1 MLHRTTHRPT
11 HHDTHRPTNY
21 PSILPPT
28 TPPTTPPMFRGSSGR
43 LTTGKLEQQDPRERP
58 LHPVNARQAYYPT
71 LDPTVLRTA
80 PRFFHPSFHPSPHPS
95 LHPFPGSTA
104 RLTGLVWSP
113 VNDSMGKLERD
124 VAPGEPAFIRRLPA
138 GVEYTLIKIIFIDL
152 PSGLPTLLWAASSES
167 TPLLR
172 TFNERTVRAIVRV
185 VRREE
190 KSETNREYAARIR
203 HELVQLCLAELN
215 SRWSPHPEL
224 SLSVRLVSPHL
235 FAADHRPAGPSV
247 QHVRI
252 TAASTGSAGPTVLDE
267 RFVASTPAAWDASIP
282 FIDSEECDRIILDLV
297 AKHFPRLLN
306 VRVSARW
313 RSKYSPEGWPLI
325 TQHIVPRL
333 YDYLSPFYPVRRHRR
348 AGRSGP
354 GQYSAQLRRDITDI
368 VRLELPHLAKK
379 LTVARVTAAIQRY
392 IAQRYPTDKQNR
404 RKRPKQ

>member
-1 MLHRTTHRPT
+1 M
-11 HHDTHRPTNY
+11 
-21 PSILPPT
+21 
-28 TPPTTPPMFRGSSGR
+28 GQ
-43 LTTGKLEQQDPRERP
+43 LEP
-58 LHPVNARQAYYPT
+58 
-71 LDPTVLRTA
+71 
-80 PRFFHPSFHPSPHPS
+80 
-95 LHPFPGSTA
+95 
-104 RLTGLVWSP
+104 
-113 VNDSMGKLERD
+113 D

-138 GVEYTLIKIIFIDL
+138 GVEYTLIKMIFIDL
-152 PSGLPTLLWAASSES
+152 PSALPTLLWAAPSEN

-190 KSETNREYAARIR
+190 KSETNRERAARIR

-215 SRWSPHPEL
+215 SPWSPHPEL
-224 SLSVRLVSPHL
+224 SLSVKLVSPHL
-235 FAADHRPAGPSV
+235 FAADHRPPGPSV

-252 TAASTGSAGPTVLDE
+252 TVENAGSAGPTVLDE
-267 RFVASTPAAWDASIP
+267 RFVASTPAVWIASIP
-282 FIDSEECDRIILDLV
+282 FIDSEACDRIILDLV

-333 YDYLSPFYPVRRHRR
+333 YDYLRPFYPVRRHRR

-368 VRLELPHLAKK
+368 VRLELPHLAKE

-392 IAQRYPTDKQNR
+392 IARPHPSGQQSR

>member
-1 MLHRTTHRPT
+1 M
-11 HHDTHRPTNY
+11 
-21 PSILPPT
+21 
-28 TPPTTPPMFRGSSGR
+28 
-43 LTTGKLEQQDPRERP
+43 
-58 LHPVNARQAYYPT
+58 
-71 LDPTVLRTA
+71 
-80 PRFFHPSFHPSPHPS
+80 
-95 LHPFPGSTA
+95 
-104 RLTGLVWSP
+104 
-113 VNDSMGKLERD
+113 NDSMGKLERD

-138 GVEYTLIKIIFIDL
+138 GVEYTLIKMIFIDL

-190 KSETNREYAARIR
+190 KFETNREYAALIR
-203 HELVQLCLAELN
+203 HELVQLCFAELN
-215 SRWSPHPEL
+215 SPWSPHPEL
-224 SLSVRLVSPHL
+224 WLSVRLVSPHL
-235 FAADHRPAGPSV
+235 FAADHRPPGPSV

-252 TAASTGSAGPTVLDE
+252 TVESTGSAGPTVLDE
-267 RFVASTPAAWDASIP
+267 RFVASTPAAWNASIP

-313 RSKYSPEGWPLI
+313 RSKYSPEGWRLI
-325 TQHIVPRL
+325 TQHIVPQL
-333 YDYLSPFYPVRRHRR
+333 YDYLRPFYPVRRHRR

-368 VRLELPHLAKK
+368 VRFELPHLAKK

-392 IAQRYPTDKQNR
+392 IAPPHPTGKPNK